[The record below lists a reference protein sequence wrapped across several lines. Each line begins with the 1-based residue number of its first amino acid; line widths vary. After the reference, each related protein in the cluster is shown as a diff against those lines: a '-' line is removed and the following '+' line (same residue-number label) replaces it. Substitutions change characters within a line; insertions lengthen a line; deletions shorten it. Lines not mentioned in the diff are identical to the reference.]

1 MLMILNILNKKR
13 EEGKT
18 LSSLISNIVR
28 YESSGEINFK
38 VENKDEVI
46 DILKNKYEK
55 TATKVLDTDGY
66 RIEFNSW
73 WFGIRKSNTE
83 PYLRLVAEAS
93 TKEEL
98 KEKVDEITKIILDNA
113 K

>member
-1 MLMILNILNKKR
+1 MIMMLNLISKKHQS
-13 EEGKT
+13 GKT
-18 LSSLISNIVR
+18 LSSLISDIVK
-28 YESSGEINFK
+28 YVSSGEINFK

-46 DILKNKYEK
+46 DILKNTYAPK
-55 TATKVLDTDGY
+55 ADKVLDTDGY
-66 RIEFNSW
+66 RIEFKSW

-93 TKEEL
+93 SQKEL
-98 KEKVDEITKIILDNA
+98 DEKVAQITEIIKANS